1 MQIENNSRFRIP
13 VCLGTGADGKELTI
27 DLTETP
33 NLLVAGKGPAKD
45 TLIERLIGSVIGS
58 GSPGDVRLIVSNL
71 GEHSLEKFETDPHMF
86 AFILKRHTPTT
97 TGVFG
102 YLCDQIDRRLS
113 LFAGVRARNIS
124 MYNEIAPELSE
135 TAVRLPYLVYVID
148 DISGLMQTQRTS
160 VNRYVK
166 RISAISRYVGIHLVL
181 GAEIVH
187 PSVVTGTII
196 SNFPSQ
202 ICFRTEN
209 RNQSRMILDH
219 DGAET
224 LEPDELMYQCRGDS
238 LVHRVRM
245 QVRE

>member
-1 MQIENNSRFRIP
+1 MQIENSSRFRIP

-33 NLLVAGKGPAKD
+33 NLLVAGKCPAKD
-45 TLIERLIGSVIGS
+45 ALIEKLIGSVIKS
-58 GSPGDVRLIVSNL
+58 GSSGDVRLIVSNL
-71 GEHSLEKFETDPHMF
+71 GEHSLEKFETDPHML
-86 AFILKRHTPTT
+86 AFILKRYTPTIV
-97 TGVFG
+97 VFG
-102 YLCDQIDRRLS
+102 YLCDEIDRRLS

-124 MYNEIAPELSE
+124 MYNEMAPELSE
-135 TAVRLPYLVYVID
+135 TAGRLPYLVYVID

-224 LEPDELMYQCRGDS
+224 IGDDELMFSRRGDS
-238 LVHRVRM
+238 LFCRVRM
-245 QVRE
+245 PIQA